1 VFIAKLLPLLPPFH
15 YPVSHL
21 TFYRN
26 PLEQR
31 DVTRNIKRGAR
42 LSIKSSRIEDA
53 SMIGIIIADFFP
65 EFNPEIA
72 TQPTIDGKWSFAS
85 FD

>member
-1 VFIAKLLPLLPPFH
+1 
-15 YPVSHL
+15 
-21 TFYRN
+21 
-26 PLEQR
+26 
-31 DVTRNIKRGAR
+31 VTRNIKRGAR